1 MDSGAV
7 TAAVDALR
15 AARDAVAALDI
26 DTLTHPELLDLLDV
40 LEHDTRRAPVIEHR
54 ILNRLAAEANPLE
67 LGHTTLG
74 KVVAFRLRISA
85 TEAARRLH
93 TAADLG
99 ARRTLTGQPLPPVLE
114 QTVAAQEHG
123 QINTEHIKVIRE
135 FFTKLPEHV
144 DAPTRQQV
152 EADVVRVAAEQA
164 PEALRQTTNLL
175 LALLHPDGDFTD
187 AERDRRRGITIGN
200 QGVDG
205 LRRLTGWI
213 TPELAATLEPI
224 VAKWGAPGMCNPADQ
239 NPTIDGE
246 PNTEAV
252 DKDSRTPAQRRHDA
266 LLAMGRNLLC
276 SGQLG
281 QHNGLPTTII
291 VTTTLQDLESGAGH
305 AITAGGTR
313 LPMADLIAQAAHAF
327 HYLAVFDKHTGAAL
341 YLGRTKRCASGAQRI
356 VLYAKDRGCTRPG
369 CMASGYRCQA
379 HHAVAD
385 WKNGGQTDIDE
396 LSLACG
402 PDNNLIERTDW
413 ITRKRKD
420 GRTEW
425 IPPPHLDTGQARVN
439 DFHHPEHML
448 RPPEDGESDQDDE
461 GP

>member
-1 MDSGAV
+1 M
-7 TAAVDALR
+7 
-15 AARDAVAALDI
+15 
-26 DTLTHPELLDLLDV
+26 
-40 LEHDTRRAPVIEHR
+40 
-54 ILNRLAAEANPLE
+54 
-67 LGHTTLG
+67 
-74 KVVAFRLRISA
+74 
-85 TEAARRLH
+85 
-93 TAADLG
+93 
-99 ARRTLTGQPLPPVLE
+99 
-114 QTVAAQEHG
+114 
-123 QINTEHIKVIRE
+123 
-135 FFTKLPEHV
+135 
-144 DAPTRQQV
+144 
-152 EADVVRVAAEQA
+152 VRVATEQA

-205 LRRLTGWI
+205 SRRLTGWI

-224 VAKWGAPGMCNPADQ
+224 VAKWSAPGMCNPADD

-246 PNTEAV
+246 PSA
-252 DKDSRTPAQRRHDA
+252 DAIDRDSRTPAQRRHDA

-276 SGQLG
+276 SGELG

-291 VTTTLQDLESGAGH
+291 VTTTLQELESGAGH

-313 LPMADLIAQAAHAF
+313 LPMADLIAQAAHSF

-341 YLGRTKRCASGAQRI
+341 HLGRTKRCASGAQRI

-369 CMASGYRCQA
+369 CMASGYRCQV

-385 WKNGGQTDIDE
+385 WKNGGQTNIDD
-396 LSLACG
+396 LTLACG
-402 PDNNLIERTDW
+402 PDNNLIERTEW

-425 IPPPHLDTGQARVN
+425 IPPPHLDTGQTRVN
-439 DFHHPEHML
+439 DFHHPEHLL
-448 RPPEDGESDQDDE
+448 RPPEGDPPEGEDPLAPCRVTPGRGAAAAYPTARTGRCAAASNGSRRAACGCARRASTGTGCRRPMHFGCRRVRTARSTPPVQRVRRRPWPPPPPQMPSAAE
-461 GP
+461 SSVRSARAASTRGPPRPAAPGRRGP